1 MVKRVLLVIFS
12 LVVYMGATCFFTE
25 KISHSISTAEVIAY
39 RQGSRGETVRT
50 IQERLAA
57 LELYNGAIDG
67 IFGPATTRAVIEFQ
81 QKKGLVPDG
90 IVGNITLE
98 ALGIITSES
107 IYDDELYLLASV
119 IYGEGR
125 GEPYEGQVAI
135 GAVVLNRVESERFPN
150 SVYEVIFQNGAFSA
164 VNDGQIYL
172 GVDENAI
179 NAARDALNGAD
190 PTGGALYYW
199 NPATATSQWIWSIP
213 VETAIGRHV
222 FGGSGF

>member
-1 MVKRVLLVIFS
+1 MKKILVIVFLTILCIS
-12 LVVYMGATCFFTE
+12 ASGFF
-25 KISHSISTAEVIAY
+25 IHRIFDYTAVREAIAY
-39 RQGSRGETVRT
+39 RQGSTGEGVRE
-50 IQERLAA
+50 IQERLSR

-67 IFGPATTRAVIEFQ
+67 IYGPATAQAVREFQ
-81 QKKGLVPDG
+81 RQKDLAVDG
-90 IVGNITLE
+90 IAGNMTLE

-107 IYDDELYLLASV
+107 VYDDDLYLLASV

-135 GAVVLNRVESERFPN
+135 GAVVLNSVESEVFPN
-150 SVYEVIFQNGAFSA
+150 SVYEVVFQNGAFSA

-172 GVDENAI
+172 GVDETAI
-179 NAARDALNGAD
+179 NAAKDALNGAD

-213 VETAIGRHV
+213 IETAIGRHV
-222 FGGSGF
+222 FGGSI

>member
-1 MVKRVLLVIFS
+1 MKKSYIITVFLLILS
-12 LVVYMGATCFFTE
+12 ICASAFFMDRILDYSE
-25 KISHSISTAEVIAY
+25 AREVIAY
-39 RQGSRGETVRT
+39 RQGSTGNGVRE
-50 IQERLAA
+50 IQERLSK
-57 LELYNGAIDG
+57 LDLYNGAIDG
-67 IFGPATTRAVIEFQ
+67 IYGPATTQAVRDFQ
-81 QKKGLVPDG
+81 RQKGLTIDG
-90 IVGNITLE
+90 IAGNMTLE

-107 IYDDELYLLASV
+107 IYEDDLYLLASV

-135 GAVVLNRVESERFPN
+135 GAVVLNRVESEVFPN
-150 SVYEVIFQNGAFSA
+150 SVYEVVFQNGAFSA

-172 GVDENAI
+172 GVDETAI

-213 VETAIGRHV
+213 IETAIGRHV
-222 FGGSGF
+222 FGGSA

>member
-1 MVKRVLLVIFS
+1 MKKSYIITVFLLILCISDSAFFMDNISGYLKVK
-12 LVVYMGATCFFTE
+12 
-25 KISHSISTAEVIAY
+25 EVIAY
-39 RQGSRGETVRT
+39 RQGATGNEVRE
-50 IQERLAA
+50 IQERLSK
-57 LELYNGAIDG
+57 LDLYNGAIDG
-67 IFGPATTRAVIEFQ
+67 IYGPATAQAVRDFQ
-81 QKKGLVPDG
+81 RQKGLTIDG
-90 IVGNITLE
+90 IAGNMTLE

-107 IYDDELYLLASV
+107 IYEDDLYLLASV

-135 GAVVLNRVESERFPN
+135 GAVVLNRVESEVFPN
-150 SVYEVIFQNGAFSA
+150 SVYEVVFQNGAFSA

-172 GVDENAI
+172 GVDETAI

-213 VETAIGRHV
+213 IETAIGRHV
-222 FGGSGF
+222 FGGSA

>member
-1 MVKRVLLVIFS
+1 MKKSYIITVFLLILCIS
-12 LVVYMGATCFFTE
+12 ASAFFMDRILDYSE
-25 KISHSISTAEVIAY
+25 AREVIAY
-39 RQGSRGETVRT
+39 RQGSTGNEVRE
-50 IQERLAA
+50 IQERLSK
-57 LELYNGAIDG
+57 LDLYNGAIDG
-67 IFGPATTRAVIEFQ
+67 IYGPATAQAVRDFQ
-81 QKKGLVPDG
+81 RQKGLTIDG
-90 IVGNITLE
+90 IAGNMTLE

-107 IYDDELYLLASV
+107 IYEDDLYLLASV

-135 GAVVLNRVESERFPN
+135 GAVVLNRVESEVFPN
-150 SVYEVIFQNGAFSA
+150 SVYEVVFQNGAFSA

-172 GVDENAI
+172 GVDETAI

-213 VETAIGRHV
+213 IETAIGRHV
-222 FGGSGF
+222 FGGSA

>member
-1 MVKRVLLVIFS
+1 MKKSYIITVFLLILCISASAFFMDNISGYLKVK
-12 LVVYMGATCFFTE
+12 
-25 KISHSISTAEVIAY
+25 EVIAY
-39 RQGSRGETVRT
+39 RQGSTGNEVRE
-50 IQERLAA
+50 IQERLSK
-57 LELYNGAIDG
+57 LDLYNGAIDG
-67 IFGPATTRAVIEFQ
+67 IYGPATAQAVRDFQ
-81 QKKGLVPDG
+81 RQKGLTIDG
-90 IVGNITLE
+90 IAGNMTLE

-107 IYDDELYLLASV
+107 IYEDDLYLLASV

-135 GAVVLNRVESERFPN
+135 GAVVLNRVESEVFPN
-150 SVYEVIFQNGAFSA
+150 SVYEVVFQNGAFSA

-172 GVDENAI
+172 GVDETAI

-213 VETAIGRHV
+213 IETAIGRHV
-222 FGGSGF
+222 FGGSA

>member
-1 MVKRVLLVIFS
+1 MVKRVILIVITLMIYVSASGFFMGKVRELS
-12 LVVYMGATCFFTE
+12 RANQIFVYRRG
-25 KISHSISTAEVIAY
+25 S
-39 RQGSRGETVRT
+39 QGEMVRT

-67 IFGPATTRAVIEFQ
+67 IFGPATTNAVIEFQ
-81 QKKGLVPDG
+81 KRKGLVPDG
-90 IVGNITLE
+90 IVGNMTLE
-98 ALGIITSES
+98 ALGIVSSEA

-135 GAVVLNRVESERFPN
+135 GAVVLNRVESETFPN
-150 SVYEVIFQNGAFSA
+150 SIYEVVYQNGAFSA

-179 NAARDALNGAD
+179 NAAKDALNGAD

-222 FGGSGF
+222 FGGSGL

>member
-1 MVKRVLLVIFS
+1 MKKSYIITVFLLILCISDSAFFMDNISGYLKVK
-12 LVVYMGATCFFTE
+12 
-25 KISHSISTAEVIAY
+25 EVIAY
-39 RQGSRGETVRT
+39 RQGSTGNEVRE
-50 IQERLAA
+50 IQERLSK
-57 LELYNGAIDG
+57 LDLYNGAIDG
-67 IFGPATTRAVIEFQ
+67 IYGPATAQAVRDFQ
-81 QKKGLVPDG
+81 RQKGLTIDG
-90 IVGNITLE
+90 IAGNMTLE

-107 IYDDELYLLASV
+107 IYEDDLYLLASV

-135 GAVVLNRVESERFPN
+135 GAVVLNRVESEVFPN
-150 SVYEVIFQNGAFSA
+150 SVYEVVFQNGAFSA

-172 GVDENAI
+172 GVDETAI

-213 VETAIGRHV
+213 IETAIGRHV
-222 FGGSGF
+222 FGGSA